1 MSKIAFFCIPAHGHT
16 NPTLEVVKELIRQ
29 GHEVRYYSY
38 ECMREKIET
47 TGAEYFSCD
56 DYDFEQKLTPA
67 DGKRIAEDMSF
78 ATEILVNSTLA
89 MDSALLEQIKQW
101 NPDCI
106 VADSMALWG
115 KLIAQKL
122 NIPFVSS
129 TTTFAFNKD
138 SAKVMQGSLKDLF
151 KVLIQMR
158 KANKHIKRLQKN
170 GYDIKNA
177 LEIIQNDN
185 DTNTIVYTSP
195 EFQPYSDTFSDKYVF
210 VGPSI
215 RPTNDVFNKTR
226 EKLIYISMGT
236 VNNDMISFYKNCIDA
251 LKDSDYQVVLSVGN
265 QVDIRQLEEYVA
277 KSESIAQFQVLPY
290 VDQIAVL
297 EKADAFLTHC
307 GMNSV
312 SEALYF
318 RVPLVMYPQ
327 TNEQKGVAFRVNEL
341 GAGRVLYSD
350 SIADIQM
357 AFKELLQ
364 RLEYKEQATVI
375 SNSFSKC
382 GGSIAAVEKIL
393 SICLTSNSEIY
404 FKDYM

>member
-16 NPTLEVVKELIRQ
+16 NPTLEVVKELIHQ

-38 ECMREKIET
+38 ECMREKIES
-47 TGAEYFSCD
+47 TGAEYISCD
-56 DYDFEQKLTPA
+56 EYDFEQKLTPA

-78 ATEILVNSTLA
+78 AIEILVNSTLA
-89 MDSALLEQIKQW
+89 MDAALLEQIKQW
-101 NPDCI
+101 KPDCI

-115 KLIAQKL
+115 KLIAKKL

-151 KVLIQMR
+151 KVLIQMG
-158 KANKHIKRLQKN
+158 KAQKHIKRLQEN
-170 GYDIKNA
+170 GYDIKNVI
-177 LEIIQNDN
+177 EIIQNDN

-195 EFQPYSDTFSDKYVF
+195 EFQPYSDTFSEKYAF

-215 RPTNDVFNKTR
+215 RPKNDAFEKTR
-226 EKLIYISMGT
+226 EKLVYISMGT
-236 VNNDMISFYKNCIDA
+236 VNNDMTAFYKNCIDA
-251 LKDSDYQVVLSVGN
+251 LKDSDYQVVFSVGS
-265 QVDIRQLEEYVA
+265 QVNIKQLEEYVT
-277 KSESIAQFQVLPY
+277 KSESKAQFHVLPY

-318 RVPLVMYPQ
+318 KVPLVMYPQ

-341 GAGRVLYSD
+341 GAGIYLSSD
-350 SIADIQM
+350 TISDIQM
-357 AFKELLQ
+357 AAKELLQ
-364 RLEYKEQATVI
+364 QSEYKEQATVI

-382 GGSIAAVEKIL
+382 GGSKAAVEKIL
-393 SICLTSNSEIY
+393 DVCS
-404 FKDYM
+404 

>member
-16 NPTLEVVKELIRQ
+16 NPTLEVVKELIHQ

-38 ECMREKIET
+38 ECMREKIEA
-47 TGAEYFSCD
+47 TGVEYISCD
-56 DYDFEQKLTPA
+56 EYDFEQKLTPA

-89 MDSALLEQIKQW
+89 MDTDLLEQIKQW

-115 KLIAQKL
+115 KLIAKKL
-122 NIPFVSS
+122 NISFVSS

-151 KVLIQMR
+151 KVLIQMG
-158 KANKHIKRLQKN
+158 KANKHIKRLQEN
-170 GYDIKNA
+170 GYDIKNV

-195 EFQPYSDTFSDKYVF
+195 EFQPCSDTFSDKYVF

-215 RPTNDVFNKTR
+215 RPTNEVFEKTR
-226 EKLIYISMGT
+226 EKMVYISMGT
-236 VNNDMISFYKNCIDA
+236 VNNDMTVFYKNCIDA
-251 LKDSDYQVVLSVGN
+251 LKDSDYQVVLSVGS
-265 QVDIRQLEEYVA
+265 QVDIKQLEEYVI
-277 KSESIAQFQVLPY
+277 KSESKAQFHVFPY
-290 VDQIAVL
+290 VNQIAVL
-297 EKADAFLTHC
+297 EKADAFITHC

-318 RVPLVMYPQ
+318 KVPLVMYPQ

-341 GAGRVLYSD
+341 EAGLYLRGD
-350 SIADIQM
+350 SISEIQI
-357 AFKELLQ
+357 ALKELLQ
-364 RLEYKEQATVI
+364 QSKYKEQAIVI
-375 SNSFSKC
+375 SNSFLKC
-382 GGSIAAVEKIL
+382 GGSKAAVEKIL
-393 SICLTSNSEIY
+393 DVCSR
-404 FKDYM
+404 

>member
-16 NPTLEVVKELIRQ
+16 NPTLEVVKELIYQ
-29 GHEVRYYSY
+29 EHEVRYYSY
-38 ECMREKIET
+38 ECMREKIES

-56 DYDFEQKLTPA
+56 EYDFEQKLTPA

-78 ATEILVNSTLA
+78 AIEILVNSTLA
-89 MDSALLEQIKQW
+89 MDTALLKQIKQW

-115 KLIAQKL
+115 KLIAKKL

-151 KVLIQMR
+151 KVLIQMG
-158 KANKHIKRLQKN
+158 KANKHIKRLQEN
-170 GYDIKNA
+170 GYDIKNV

-215 RPTNDVFNKTR
+215 RPTSDVFEKTR

-236 VNNDMISFYKNCIDA
+236 VNNDMNIIYKSCIDA
-251 LKDSDYQVVLSVGN
+251 LKDSDYQVVLSVGS
-265 QVDIRQLEEYVA
+265 QVDIKHLESYVTKA
-277 KSESIAQFQVLPY
+277 ETKAQFHILPY

-297 EKADAFLTHC
+297 KKADAFLTHC

-318 RVPLVMYPQ
+318 KVPLVMYPQ

-341 GAGRVLYSD
+341 GAGMYLSGD
-350 SIADIQM
+350 SISDIQR
-357 AFKELLQ
+357 AIKEVLQ
-364 RLEYKEQATVI
+364 QSEYKEQAVVI
-375 SNSFSKC
+375 SDSFSKC
-382 GGSIAAVEKIL
+382 RGSKAAVEKIL
-393 SICLTSNSEIY
+393 EVCNTMPMHSS
-404 FKDYM
+404 K

>member
-16 NPTLEVVKELIRQ
+16 NPTLEVVKELIHQ
-29 GHEVRYYSY
+29 GNEVRYYSY
-38 ECMREKIET
+38 ECMREKIES
-47 TGAEYFSCD
+47 TGAEYISCD
-56 DYDFEQKLTPA
+56 EYDFEQKLTPA
-67 DGKRIAEDMSF
+67 DGKRIAEDVSF

-89 MDSALLEQIKQW
+89 MDVALLEQIKQW

-115 KLIAQKL
+115 KLIAKKL

-151 KVLIQMR
+151 KVLIQIG
-158 KANKHIKRLQKN
+158 KAQKHIKRLQEN
-170 GYDIKNA
+170 GYDIKNVI
-177 LEIIQNDN
+177 EIIQNDN

-215 RPTNDVFNKTR
+215 RPTNDVFEKTR
-226 EKLIYISMGT
+226 EKLVYISMGT
-236 VNNDMISFYKNCIDA
+236 VNNDMTFFYKNCIDA
-251 LKDSDYQVVLSVGN
+251 LKESDYQVVLSVGS
-265 QVDIRQLEEYVA
+265 QVDIKQLEEYVT
-277 KSESIAQFQVLPY
+277 KSESKAQFHVLSY

-318 RVPLVMYPQ
+318 KVPLVMYPQ

-341 GAGRVLYSD
+341 GAGMYLNSD
-350 SIADIQM
+350 AISEIQIAV
-357 AFKELLQ
+357 KELLQ
-364 RLEYKEQATVI
+364 QSKYKEQANMI

-382 GGSIAAVEKIL
+382 GGSRAAVEKIL
-393 SICLTSNSEIY
+393 DVC
-404 FKDYM
+404 F

>member
-16 NPTLEVVKELIRQ
+16 NPTLEVVRELIHQ

-38 ECMREKIET
+38 ECMREKIES
-47 TGAEYFSCD
+47 TGAKYISCD
-56 DYDFEQKLTPA
+56 EYDFEQKLTPA
-67 DGKRIAEDMSF
+67 DGKRIAEDMAF
-78 ATEILVNSTLA
+78 AIEILVNSTLA
-89 MDSALLEQIKQW
+89 MDATLLEQIKQW

-115 KLIAQKL
+115 KLIAKKL

-129 TTTFAFNKD
+129 TTTFAFNKE

-151 KVLIQMR
+151 KVIIQMG
-158 KANKHIKRLQKN
+158 KSQKQIKRLQKN
-170 GYDIKNA
+170 GYDIKNVI
-177 LEIIQNDN
+177 EIIQNDN

-215 RPTNDVFNKTR
+215 RPTNNEFKKTR
-226 EKLIYISMGT
+226 EKLVYISMGT
-236 VNNDMISFYKNCIDA
+236 VNNDMTSFYKNCIDA
-251 LKDSDYQVVLSVGN
+251 LKDSGYQVVLSVGS
-265 QVDIRQLEEYVA
+265 QVDIRQLEDYVT
-277 KSESIAQFQVLPY
+277 KSESKAQFHVLPY

-318 RVPLVMYPQ
+318 QVPLVMYPQ

-341 GAGRVLYSD
+341 GAGRFLESD
-350 SIADIQM
+350 SVSDIQR

-364 RLEYKEQATVI
+364 CLEYKEQATVI

-382 GGSIAAVEKIL
+382 GGSKAAVKKIL
-393 SICLTSNSEIY
+393 DVCS
-404 FKDYM
+404 

>member
-16 NPTLEVVKELIRQ
+16 NPTLEVVKKLIHQ

-38 ECMREKIET
+38 ECMREKIEA
-47 TGAEYFSCD
+47 TGVEYISCD

-78 ATEILVNSTLA
+78 AIEILVNSTLA
-89 MDSALLEQIKQW
+89 MDAALLEQIKQW

-115 KLIAQKL
+115 KLIAKKL

-129 TTTFAFNKD
+129 TTTFAFNKE
-138 SAKVMQGSLKDLF
+138 SAKVMKGSLKDLF
-151 KVLIQMR
+151 KVLIQMG
-158 KANKHIKRLQKN
+158 KANKHIKRLREN
-170 GYDIKNA
+170 GYDIKNV

-195 EFQPYSDTFSDKYVF
+195 EFQPYSDTFSDKYIF

-215 RPTNDVFNKTR
+215 RSTNNVFEKTR
-226 EKLIYISMGT
+226 EKLVYISMGT
-236 VNNDMISFYKNCIDA
+236 VNNDMTVFYKNCIDA
-251 LKDSDYQVVLSVGN
+251 LKDSDYQVVLSVGS
-265 QVDIRQLEEYVA
+265 QVDSKQLEEYVI
-277 KSESIAQFQVLPY
+277 KSESKAQFQVFPY
-290 VDQIAVL
+290 VNQIAVL
-297 EKADAFLTHC
+297 EKADAFITHC

-318 RVPLVMYPQ
+318 KVPLVMYPQ
-327 TNEQKGVAFRVNEL
+327 TNEQKGVAFRVHEL
-341 GAGRVLYSD
+341 EAGLYLSGD
-350 SIADIQM
+350 SISEIQI
-357 AFKELLQ
+357 ALKELLQ
-364 RLEYKEQATVI
+364 QSKYKEQATVI

-382 GGSIAAVEKIL
+382 GGSEAAVKKIL
-393 SICLTSNSEIY
+393 DVCN
-404 FKDYM
+404 

>member
-16 NPTLEVVKELIRQ
+16 NPTLEVVKELIHQ
-29 GHEVRYYSY
+29 GHKVRYYSY
-38 ECMREKIET
+38 ECMREKIES
-47 TGAEYFSCD
+47 TGAEYVSCD
-56 DYDFEQKLTPA
+56 EYDFEQKLTPA

-78 ATEILVNSTLA
+78 AIEILVNSTLA
-89 MDSALLEQIKQW
+89 MDAALLEQIKQW
-101 NPDCI
+101 KPDCI

-115 KLIAQKL
+115 KLIAKKL

-138 SAKVMQGSLKDLF
+138 SARVMRGSLKDLF
-151 KVLIQMR
+151 KVLIQIG
-158 KANKHIKRLQKN
+158 KAQKHIKRLQEN
-170 GYDIKNA
+170 GYDIKNV

-195 EFQPYSDTFSDKYVF
+195 KFQPYSDTFSDKYVF

-215 RPTNDVFNKTR
+215 RPTNDVFEKTR
-226 EKLIYISMGT
+226 EKLVYISMGT
-236 VNNDMISFYKNCIDA
+236 VNNDMTIFYKSCINA
-251 LKDSDYQVVLSVGN
+251 LKDNDYQVVLSVGS
-265 QVDIRQLEEYVA
+265 QVDIKQLEEYVTKL
-277 KSESIAQFQVLPY
+277 KSENKAQFHVLPY

-297 EKADAFLTHC
+297 EKADVFLTHC

-318 RVPLVMYPQ
+318 KVPLVMYPQ

-341 GAGRVLYSD
+341 GAGMYLSGD
-350 SIADIQM
+350 SISDIQM
-357 AFKELLQ
+357 AFKELLK
-364 RLEYKEQATVI
+364 RPEYKEQATVI

-382 GGSIAAVEKIL
+382 GGSKAAVEKIL
-393 SICLTSNSEIY
+393 EVC
-404 FKDYM
+404 F

>member
-1 MSKIAFFCIPAHGHT
+1 MSKIAFFCIPAHGHI
-16 NPTLEVVKELIRQ
+16 NPTLEVVKELIYQ

-38 ECMREKIET
+38 ECMREKIES

-78 ATEILVNSTLA
+78 AIEILVSSTLA
-89 MDSALLEQIKQW
+89 MDAALLEQIKQW
-101 NPDCI
+101 KPDCI

-115 KLIAQKL
+115 KLIAKKL

-129 TTTFAFNKD
+129 TTTFAFNKY

-151 KVLIQMR
+151 KVLIQMG
-158 KANKHIKRLQKN
+158 KAKKHIKRLQEN
-170 GYDIKNA
+170 GYDIKNV

-185 DTNTIVYTSP
+185 DTDTIVYTSP
-195 EFQPYSDTFSDKYVF
+195 EFQPYSDTFSDRYVF

-215 RPTNDVFNKTR
+215 RPTNEVFEKTR
-226 EKLIYISMGT
+226 EKLVYISMGT
-236 VNNDMISFYKNCIDA
+236 VNNDMTGFYKNCIDA
-251 LKDSDYQVVLSVGN
+251 LKDSDYQVVLSVGS
-265 QVDIRQLEEYVA
+265 QVDIKQLEDYVI
-277 KSESIAQFQVLPY
+277 KSEGKAQFHVFPY
-290 VDQIAVL
+290 VNQIAVL
-297 EKADAFLTHC
+297 KKADAFITHC

-318 RVPLVMYPQ
+318 KVPLVMYPQ

-341 GAGRVLYSD
+341 EAGLYLSGD
-350 SIADIQM
+350 SISEIQIIL
-357 AFKELLQ
+357 KELLQ
-364 RLEYKEQATVI
+364 QAKYKERATVI

-382 GGSIAAVEKIL
+382 GGSQRAVEKIL
-393 SICLTSNSEIY
+393 DVC
-404 FKDYM
+404 FG

>member
-16 NPTLEVVKELIRQ
+16 NPTLEVVRELIHQ

-38 ECMREKIET
+38 ECMREKIES
-47 TGAEYFSCD
+47 TGAEYISCD
-56 DYDFEQKLTPA
+56 EYDFEQKLTPA
-67 DGKRIAEDMSF
+67 DGKRIAEDMAF
-78 ATEILVNSTLA
+78 AIEILVNSTLA
-89 MDSALLEQIKQW
+89 MDAALLEQVKQW

-115 KLIAQKL
+115 KLIAKKL

-129 TTTFAFNKD
+129 TTTFAFNKE

-151 KVLIQMR
+151 KVIIQMGR
-158 KANKHIKRLQKN
+158 ARKHIKRLQKN
-170 GYDIKNA
+170 GYDIKNVI
-177 LEIIQNDN
+177 EIIQNDN

-215 RPTNDVFNKTR
+215 CPTNNEFKKTR
-226 EKLIYISMGT
+226 EKLVYISMGT
-236 VNNDMISFYKNCIDA
+236 VNNDMTNFYKNCIDA
-251 LKDSDYQVVLSVGN
+251 LKDSDYQVVLSAGS
-265 QVDIRQLEEYVA
+265 QVDIRQLEDYVT
-277 KSESIAQFQVLPY
+277 KSESKAQFHVLPY

-297 EKADAFLTHC
+297 DKADAFLTHC

-318 RVPLVMYPQ
+318 QVPLVMYPQ

-341 GAGRVLYSD
+341 GAGRFLESD
-350 SIADIQM
+350 SVSDIQM
-357 AFKELLQ
+357 VLKELLQ
-364 RLEYKEQATVI
+364 NFEYKEQANMI

-382 GGSIAAVEKIL
+382 GGSKAAVKKIL
-393 SICLTSNSEIY
+393 DVCS
-404 FKDYM
+404 

>member
-16 NPTLEVVKELIRQ
+16 NPTLEVVRELIHQ

-38 ECMREKIET
+38 ECMREKIES
-47 TGAEYFSCD
+47 TGAEYISCD
-56 DYDFEQKLTPA
+56 EYDFEQKLTPA
-67 DGKRIAEDMSF
+67 DGKRIAEDMAF
-78 ATEILVNSTLA
+78 AIEILVNSTLA
-89 MDSALLEQIKQW
+89 MDAALLEQVKQW

-115 KLIAQKL
+115 KLIAKKL

-129 TTTFAFNKD
+129 TTTFAFNKE

-151 KVLIQMR
+151 NVIIQMGR
-158 KANKHIKRLQKN
+158 ARKHIKRLQKN
-170 GYDIKNA
+170 GYDIKNVI
-177 LEIIQNDN
+177 EIIQNDN

-215 RPTNDVFNKTR
+215 RLTNNEFKKTR
-226 EKLIYISMGT
+226 EKLVYISMGT
-236 VNNDMISFYKNCIDA
+236 VNNDMTSFYKNCIDS
-251 LKDSDYQVVLSVGN
+251 LKDSDYQVVLSVGS
-265 QVDIRQLEEYVA
+265 QVDSRQLEEYVSKSDSKA
-277 KSESIAQFQVLPY
+277 KFHVLPY

-318 RVPLVMYPQ
+318 KVPLVMYPQ

-341 GAGRVLYSD
+341 GAGRFLESD
-350 SIADIQM
+350 SVSDIQR

-364 RLEYKEQATVI
+364 NFEYKEQANVI
-375 SNSFSKC
+375 GNSFSKC
-382 GGSIAAVEKIL
+382 GGSKAAVKKIL
-393 SICLTSNSEIY
+393 DVCS
-404 FKDYM
+404 

>member
-16 NPTLEVVKELIRQ
+16 NPTLEVVKELIHQ
-29 GHEVRYYSY
+29 GNEVRYYSY
-38 ECMREKIET
+38 ECMREKIES
-47 TGAEYFSCD
+47 TGAEYISCD

-67 DGKRIAEDMSF
+67 DGKRIAEDVSF
-78 ATEILVNSTLA
+78 ATETLVNSTLA
-89 MDSALLEQIKQW
+89 MDMALLEQIKQW

-115 KLIAQKL
+115 KLIAKKL

-151 KVLIQMR
+151 KVVIQMG
-158 KANKHIKRLQKN
+158 KAQKHIKRLQEN
-170 GYDIKNA
+170 GYDIKNVI
-177 LEIIQNDN
+177 EIIQNDN

-215 RPTNDVFNKTR
+215 RPTNDVFEKTR
-226 EKLIYISMGT
+226 EKLVYISMGT
-236 VNNDMISFYKNCIDA
+236 VNNDMTSFYKNCIDA
-251 LKDSDYQVVLSVGN
+251 LKDSDYQVVLSVGS
-265 QVDIRQLEEYVA
+265 QVDIKQLEEYVT
-277 KSESIAQFQVLPY
+277 KSESKAQFHMLPY

-318 RVPLVMYPQ
+318 KVPLVMYPQ

-341 GAGRVLYSD
+341 GAGIYLNSD
-350 SIADIQM
+350 AISDIQI
-357 AFKELLQ
+357 AVKELLQ
-364 RLEYKEQATVI
+364 QSKYKEQANMI

-382 GGSIAAVEKIL
+382 GGSRAAVEKIL
-393 SICLTSNSEIY
+393 DVCS
-404 FKDYM
+404 

>member
-16 NPTLEVVKELIRQ
+16 NPTLEVVKELIHQ

-38 ECMREKIET
+38 ECMREKIES
-47 TGAEYFSCD
+47 TGAEYFPCD

-67 DGKRIAEDMSF
+67 DGKRIAEDVSF

-89 MDSALLEQIKQW
+89 MDAALLEQIKQW
-101 NPDCI
+101 KPDCI

-115 KLIAQKL
+115 KLIAKKL

-151 KVLIQMR
+151 KVLIQMG
-158 KANKHIKRLQKN
+158 KAQKHIKRLQEN
-170 GYDIKNA
+170 GYDIKNVI
-177 LEIIQNDN
+177 EIIQNDN

-215 RPTNDVFNKTR
+215 RPTNDVFEKTR
-226 EKLIYISMGT
+226 EKLVYISMGT
-236 VNNDMISFYKNCIDA
+236 VNNDMTPFYKNCIDA
-251 LKDSDYQVVLSVGN
+251 LKDSDYQVVLSVGS
-265 QVDIRQLEEYVA
+265 QVDIDQLEEYVT
-277 KSESIAQFQVLPY
+277 KSKSKAQFHVLPY
-290 VDQIAVL
+290 VNQIAVL

-318 RVPLVMYPQ
+318 KVPLVMYPQ

-341 GAGRVLYSD
+341 EAGMYLSGD
-350 SIADIQM
+350 SISDIQM
-357 AFKELLQ
+357 AVKELLQ
-364 RLEYKEQATVI
+364 RLEYKEQAAMI
-375 SNSFSKC
+375 SDSFSKC
-382 GGSIAAVEKIL
+382 GGSKAAVEKIL
-393 SICLTSNSEIY
+393 DVCS
-404 FKDYM
+404 

>member
-16 NPTLEVVKELIRQ
+16 NPTLEVVKELIHQ

-38 ECMREKIET
+38 ECMREKIES
-47 TGAEYFSCD
+47 TGAKYISCD
-56 DYDFEQKLTPA
+56 AYDFEQKLTPA
-67 DGKRIAEDMSF
+67 DGKRIAEDMAF
-78 ATEILVNSTLA
+78 AIEILVNSTLA
-89 MDSALLEQIKQW
+89 MDAALLEQIKQW
-101 NPDCI
+101 SPDCI

-115 KLIAQKL
+115 KLIAKKL

-151 KVLIQMR
+151 KVLIQMG
-158 KANKHIKRLQKN
+158 KANKHIKRLQEN
-170 GYDIKNA
+170 GYDIKNV

-215 RPTNDVFNKTR
+215 RPTNEVYEKTR
-226 EKLIYISMGT
+226 EKLVYISMGT
-236 VNNDMISFYKNCIDA
+236 VNNDMNIFYKNCIDA
-251 LKDSDYQVVLSVGN
+251 LKDSDYQVVLSVGS
-265 QVDIRQLEEYVA
+265 QVDIKHLEAYVTKA
-277 KSESIAQFQVLPY
+277 ETKAQFHVLPY

-297 EKADAFLTHC
+297 KKADTFLTHC

-318 RVPLVMYPQ
+318 KVPLVMYPQ

-341 GAGRVLYSD
+341 GAGKYLSTD
-350 SIADIQM
+350 SLSDIQM
-357 AFKELLQ
+357 AIKEVLQ
-364 RLEYKEQATVI
+364 QSEYKEQAVVI
-375 SNSFSKC
+375 SDSFSKC
-382 GGSIAAVEKIL
+382 RGSKAAVEKIL
-393 SICLTSNSEIY
+393 EVCSNN
-404 FKDYM
+404 K

>member
-16 NPTLEVVKELIRQ
+16 NPTLEVVKKLIHQ

-38 ECMREKIET
+38 ECMREKIEA
-47 TGAEYFSCD
+47 TGVEYISCD

-78 ATEILVNSTLA
+78 AIEILVNSTLA
-89 MDSALLEQIKQW
+89 MDDALLEQIKQW

-115 KLIAQKL
+115 KLIAKKL

-129 TTTFAFNKD
+129 TTTFAFNKE

-151 KVLIQMR
+151 KVLIQMG
-158 KANKHIKRLQKN
+158 KANRHIKRLREN
-170 GYDIKNA
+170 GYDIKNV

-195 EFQPYSDTFSDKYVF
+195 EFQPYSDTFSDKYIF

-215 RPTNDVFNKTR
+215 RSTNNIFEKTR
-226 EKLIYISMGT
+226 KKLVYISMGT
-236 VNNDMISFYKNCIDA
+236 VNNDMIAFYKNCIDA
-251 LKDSDYQVVLSVGN
+251 LKDSDYQVVLSVGS
-265 QVDIRQLEEYVA
+265 QVDIKQLEEYVI
-277 KSESIAQFQVLPY
+277 KSESTAKIQVFPY
-290 VDQIAVL
+290 VNQIAVL
-297 EKADAFLTHC
+297 KKADAFITHC

-318 RVPLVMYPQ
+318 KVPLVMYPQ

-341 GAGRVLYSD
+341 GAGMYLNSD
-350 SIADIQM
+350 AISDIQI
-357 AFKELLQ
+357 AVKELLQ
-364 RLEYKEQATVI
+364 QSKYKEQANMI

-382 GGSIAAVEKIL
+382 GGSRAAVEKIL
-393 SICLTSNSEIY
+393 DVCS
-404 FKDYM
+404 